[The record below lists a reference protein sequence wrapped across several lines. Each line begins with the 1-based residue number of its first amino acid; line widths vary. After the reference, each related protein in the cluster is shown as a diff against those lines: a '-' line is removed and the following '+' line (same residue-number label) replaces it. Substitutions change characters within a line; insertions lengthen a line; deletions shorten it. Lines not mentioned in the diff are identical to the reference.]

1 MQIGRVDHNS
11 RVTHYVVQS
20 YRKMGKRLVADEP
33 RVASS
38 EAECL
43 RWAQSTAA
51 RRHAVIAFSRTG
63 DADTG
68 DTGLGDTGPGD
79 TGPGGTDTGAD
90 DAGDDEE

>member
-1 MQIGRVDHNS
+1 MQIARADHNS

-43 RWAQSTAA
+43 RWAQSTAS
-51 RRHAVIAFSRTG
+51 RSPAVIAFSRTG

-68 DTGLGDTGPGD
+68 DF
-79 TGPGGTDTGAD
+79 D
-90 DAGDDEE
+90 DPVILARHGSVPEPD